1 MAVTARTLSRST
13 TDKVVG
19 GVAGGLAAALGIDAL
34 VLRAAFVVLT
44 LAGGSGVVLYVIA
57 WLVLPKQDT
66 SRSMAASFKLDRE
79 DTLQIVSVGMI
90 VLGGLLLLRSTTGVW
105 FSDAIV
111 WPVLLSAIGLA
122 LIWRQADA
130 DERRSLSGLASR
142 FDLRSRRLSLVR
154 MVAGVFLVVS
164 GVGVFLAT
172 QGAFEAVRQGILATA
187 GIVVGLVLVFGPW
200 WWRLGKDLAEERRG
214 RIRAD
219 ERAEVGAHL
228 HDSVLQT
235 LALIQRNAA
244 DPKSVT
250 SLARRQERELRN
262 WLHGEPMRPLGDSI
276 SAAIEQVS
284 AEVEELHGVTV
295 DEVTVGNCPLDDRLQ
310 AMVGAAREAI
320 VNAARWSGVATVSVY
335 AEVEPDRVSVFVRDR
350 GKGFDPDH
358 VDEGHHGIAESIKGR
373 MTRHGGTATIRS
385 VPGEGTEVELVMVRR

>member
-1 MAVTARTLSRST
+1 VAVTARRLSRST

-44 LAGGSGVVLYVIA
+44 LAGGSGVVLYVIG
-57 WLVLPKQDT
+57 WLVLPKHDT
-66 SRSMAASFKLDRE
+66 SRSMAASLKLDRQ

-130 DERRSLSGLASR
+130 DERASLSGLASR
-142 FDLRSRRLSLVR
+142 FDLRSRRVSLVR

-262 WLHGEPMRPLGDSI
+262 WLHGEPMRPLGDSL
-276 SAAIEQVS
+276 SAAVEQVS

-295 DEVTVGNCPLDDRLQ
+295 DDVTVGDCPLDDRLQ

-320 VNAARWSGVATVSVY
+320 VNAARWSGVPTVSVY
-335 AEVEPDRVSVFVRDR
+335 AEVEPERVSVFVRDR
-350 GKGFDPDH
+350 GKGFDPDA
-358 VDEGHHGIAESIKGR
+358 VGEGHHGIAESIKRR
-373 MTRHGGTATIRS
+373 MTRHGGAATIRS
-385 VPGEGTEVELVMVRR
+385 VPGEGTEVELVMKR

>member
-1 MAVTARTLSRST
+1 MAVTTRRLARST
-13 TDKVVG
+13 NDKVVG

-44 LAGGSGVVLYVIA
+44 LAGGSGVVLYVIG

-66 SRSMAASFKLDRE
+66 SRSMAASIKLDRE

-130 DERRSLSGLASR
+130 DERRSLSGLASH

-187 GIVVGLVLVFGPW
+187 GIIVGLVLVFGPW
-200 WWRLGKDLAEERRG
+200 WWRLGKDLAAERRG

-219 ERAEVGAHL
+219 ERAELGAHL

-235 LALIQRNAA
+235 LALIQRNASDA
-244 DPKSVT
+244 NAVV

-262 WLHGEPMRPLGDSI
+262 WLHGLPVRSPGESL

-284 AEVEELHGVTV
+284 TEVEELHGVTV
-295 DEVTVGNCPLDDRLQ
+295 DEVMVGDCPLDDRLE
-310 AMVGAAREAI
+310 ALVAAAREAI
-320 VNAARWSGVATVSVY
+320 VNAARWSGAATVSVY
-335 AEVEPDRVSVFVRDR
+335 AEAEEDSVSVFVRDR
-350 GKGFDPDH
+350 GKGFDPDA
-358 VDEGHHGIAESIKGR
+358 VGDGHHGIAESIKGR
-373 MTRHGGTATIRS
+373 MARHGGSATITS
-385 VPGEGTEVELVMVRR
+385 APGEGTEVQLVMRRS

>member
-1 MAVTARTLSRST
+1 VAVSSRRLARST
-13 TDKVVG
+13 SDKVFG

-44 LAGGSGVVLYVIA
+44 LAGGTGAVLYIVA

-66 SRSMAASFKLDRE
+66 SRAMVHSMRLDRH
-79 DTLQIVSVGMI
+79 DTMEVASVGMI

-111 WPVLLSAIGLA
+111 WPVLLSAMGLA
-122 LIWRQADA
+122 VIWRQADA
-130 DERRSLSGLASR
+130 DERASLSGLASR
-142 FDLRSRRLSLVR
+142 FDLRSRRLSLLR

-164 GVGVFLAT
+164 GIGAFLAT
-172 QGAFEAVRQGILATA
+172 QGAFEAVRQGVLATA
-187 GIVVGLVLVFGPW
+187 GIIVGLMLVFGPW

-262 WLHGEPMRPLGDSI
+262 WLHGEPIRPLSDSL
-276 SAAIEQVS
+276 SAAIEQAS

-295 DEVTVGNCPLDDRLQ
+295 DEVMVGDCPLDEHLQ
-310 AMVGAAREAI
+310 ALVDATREAI
-320 VNAARWSGVATVSVY
+320 VNAARWSGTTTVSVF
-335 AEVEPDRVSVFVRDR
+335 AEAEDDKVSVFVRDR
-350 GKGFDPDH
+350 GKGFDPDA
-358 VDEGHHGIAESIKGR
+358 VGDGHHGIAESIKGR
-373 MTRHGGTATIRS
+373 MARHGGTATVRS
-385 VPGEGTEVELVMVRR
+385 TPGEGTEVELVMRR